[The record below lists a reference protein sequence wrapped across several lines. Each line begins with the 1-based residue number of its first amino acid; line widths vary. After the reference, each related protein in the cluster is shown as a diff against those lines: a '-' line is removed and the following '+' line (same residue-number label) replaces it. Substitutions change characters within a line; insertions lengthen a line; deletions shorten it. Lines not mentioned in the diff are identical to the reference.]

1 MPHKLLMARFTT
13 TVKLRSIYMYNNQ
26 FVYCPYYMEQ
36 PTYRNKMQSFAAF
49 SGTVTRIEDFS
60 PGPNDASSGCNKL
73 MSLENK
79 DRGPVNFVISP
90 NTYFVDHKVVEVGD
104 EVTGFYDAN
113 APAILIY
120 PPQYPAIVMVKD
132 TDYQNVTVDYF
143 NNQLI
148 NSDGNLKLNIAPSTE
163 VILTNDQLFNRYP
176 GNRNL
181 IVIYGPTT
189 KSIPAQ
195 TTPYKIIVLC

>member
-1 MPHKLLMARFTT
+1 MHNR
-13 TVKLRSIYMYNNQ
+13 Q
-26 FVYCPYYMEQ
+26 FSCCPYYMNQ
-36 PTYRNKMQSFAAF
+36 AAYPSFNAKLRNEVQKFAAF

-60 PGPNDASSGCNKL
+60 PSPSDVSGGCYKL
-73 MSLENK
+73 MSLESK
-79 DRGPVNFVISP
+79 DKGPVNFVISP
-90 NTYFVDHKVVEVGD
+90 GTYFVDHEVIDVGD

-120 PPQYPAIVMVKD
+120 PPQYPAIVMAKD
-132 TDYQNVTVDYF
+132 TEYQNVIVDYF

-148 NSDGNLKLNIAPSTE
+148 SSDGNLKLNIAPSTE
-163 VILTNDQLFNRYP
+163 VILTNDQPFNRYP

-181 IVIYGPTT
+181 IVVYGPTT
-189 KSIPAQ
+189 MSIPAQ